1 MNARQK
7 AKIYKKRLET
17 IQNILNPKIP
27 QIISANISKI
37 ETVSVVKI
45 WDERI
50 PIEFI
55 KKDVAH
61 RLAELLLDCNFI
73 YYKVDN
79 NCDNFKMCKSVK
91 GSIRVCKE
99 GSDEN
104 EDK

>member
-7 AKIYKKRLET
+7 AKLYKKRLET
-17 IQNILNPKIP
+17 IQDMLNPKIP
-27 QIISANISKI
+27 QIISGNISTI
-37 ETVSVVKI
+37 ETISVSKI

-73 YYKVDN
+73 YYKVDY
-79 NCDNFKMCKSVK
+79 NCDSFKMCKSVK
-91 GSIRVCKE
+91 GYIKVCKDWWKE
-99 GSDEN
+99 M
-104 EDK
+104 